1 MENRKESDLGAGLS
15 NSQNPASNGTD
26 LSETPWFYDMA
37 FRGYWDHWCHV
48 QSWLSAAHYAYGK
61 ADKAKSKVI
70 RQWTSGNVN
79 RFPTGAP
86 TGIPCGFP
94 AGFPTSFVPTVP
106 QESTATQATAKEKR
120 KKMRA
125 ERRKKQKQKK
135 KKRERKG
142 RRISVEE
149 TEEEIEEEDVEA
161 MEAACDDQDEF
172 LNLLAQNHAFRLQ
185 RDAYKREDEE
195 KAQRRELL
203 SSRTPVEQAGL
214 KRTREMSDLYGG
226 ESILVQT
233 METNLQMKFDEFSDA
248 HQPPMW
254 PSIPL
259 NLGYGR

>member
-106 QESTATQATAKEKR
+106 QESTASK
-120 KKMRA
+120 
-125 ERRKKQKQKK
+125 
-135 KKRERKG
+135 
-142 RRISVEE
+142 
-149 TEEEIEEEDVEA
+149 
-161 MEAACDDQDEF
+161 
-172 LNLLAQNHAFRLQ
+172 
-185 RDAYKREDEE
+185 
-195 KAQRRELL
+195 
-203 SSRTPVEQAGL
+203 
-214 KRTREMSDLYGG
+214 
-226 ESILVQT
+226 
-233 METNLQMKFDEFSDA
+233 
-248 HQPPMW
+248 
-254 PSIPL
+254 
-259 NLGYGR
+259 